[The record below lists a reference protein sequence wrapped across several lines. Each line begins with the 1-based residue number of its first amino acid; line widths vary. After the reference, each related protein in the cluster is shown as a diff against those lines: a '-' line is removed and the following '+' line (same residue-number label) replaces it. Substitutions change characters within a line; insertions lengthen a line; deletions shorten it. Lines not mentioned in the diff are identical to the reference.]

1 MLGPEQPRTPNEFPT
16 IRPSTDAASRFA
28 PSVSLLGLLLALWML
43 SPLGVA
49 AQVQIDQVQQVTG
62 QVQGASQ
69 AEVIVAT
76 GDGVSEGQILGLI
89 QDVSPLI
96 ATDGNGATVL
106 QEGNRNDVTIRQAG
120 TENQAVAEQFGSD
133 NAIAITQDGGS
144 LPPTFADDLPAAGE
158 AFGTVRDL
166 AAVGSGRNNLA
177 VAVHEGSYNQTGI
190 VQRGANNRAGI
201 RLIGDDNTMNLV
213 QAGDANQFLMDA
225 TVSEERMSVVQ
236 NGDGNVLDTTLPVN
250 AKMNGNGIEL
260 VIRRG
265 SGAPLSLGSGE

>member
-1 MLGPEQPRTPNEFPT
+1 M
-16 IRPSTDAASRFA
+16 ICRPPVKPSA
-28 PSVSLLGLLLALWML
+28 PFGTSP
-43 SPLGVA
+43 PLGV
-49 AQVQIDQVQQVTG
+49 
-62 QVQGASQ
+62 
-69 AEVIVAT
+69 
-76 GDGVSEGQILGLI
+76 
-89 QDVSPLI
+89 
-96 ATDGNGATVL
+96 GATTW
-106 QEGNRNDVTIRQAG
+106 R
-120 TENQAVAEQFGSD
+120 
-133 NAIAITQDGGS
+133 
-144 LPPTFADDLPAAGE
+144 
-158 AFGTVRDL
+158 
-166 AAVGSGRNNLA
+166 
-177 VAVHEGSYNQTGI
+177 GSYNQTGI

>member
-1 MLGPEQPRTPNEFPT
+1 MRSNPPHGSDPALQDAGLPLTALSLIACLFVVCALGPV
-16 IRPSTDAASRFA
+16 AAQ
-28 PSVSLLGLLLALWML
+28 
-43 SPLGVA
+43 
-49 AQVQIDQVQQVTG
+49 AQVQIDQVQQATG

-76 GDGVSEGQILGLI
+76 GDEVSSEGILNLVQEISPPPATNGNSAAVR
-89 QDVSPLI
+89 QD
-96 ATDGNGATVL
+96 
-106 QEGNRNDVTIRQAG
+106 GNRNDAAIRQAG
-120 TENQAVAEQFGSD
+120 TENRAVAEQIGTGND
-133 NAIAITQDGGS
+133 VVITQDGGS
-144 LPPTFADDLPAAGE
+144 LPPAFADDLPAAGE
-158 AFGTVRDL
+158 VFGTVRNL
-166 AAVGSGRNNLA
+166 AAIRSGRNNLA

-236 NGDGNVLDTTLPVN
+236 NGDGNMLDTTLPVN

-265 SGAPLSLGSGE
+265 GGAPLPFGDGE

>member
-1 MLGPEQPRTPNEFPT
+1 MRSNPSHGSNPALQDASLPFTALSLIACLFVVCALGPV
-16 IRPSTDAASRFA
+16 AAQ
-28 PSVSLLGLLLALWML
+28 
-43 SPLGVA
+43 
-49 AQVQIDQVQQVTG
+49 AQVQIDQVQQATG

-76 GDGVSEGQILGLI
+76 GDDVSEGQILGLI
-89 QDVSPLI
+89 QDVSPPT

-120 TENQAVAEQFGSD
+120 TENRAVAEQLGSE

-144 LPPTFADDLPAAGE
+144 LPPAFADDLPAADE
-158 AFGTVRDL
+158 AFGTIRDL
-166 AAVGSGRNNLA
+166 AAVGTGRNNLA
-177 VAVHEGSYNQTGI
+177 VAVHEGSGNRTGI

-201 RLIGDDNTMNLV
+201 RLIGDNNTMNLV
-213 QAGDANQFLMDA
+213 QTGDANQFLMDA
-225 TVSEERMSVVQ
+225 TVSKERMSVVQ

-265 SGAPLSLGSGE
+265 GGTPLPLGNGE